1 MNFKSLAA
9 ILVSTLALS
18 GAVASTASAQVRVGE
33 DVQDDVQLSDTGTT
47 FYCVNSGGNFATI
60 AERNGRRTA
69 PIFVWRTREFGRDYT
84 PEQRCNL
91 VTERLNNATNQN
103 GGRLRNL
110 LLTTGR
116 VNRLPVVCYV
126 NSDRTGCNSQNLLF
140 TLDSRNATNPD
151 AVLQRLL
158 QFGVTGSGDPIV
170 SFAPG
175 SSSAST
181 PRLRRGYYSL
191 NNAVNQAFSMLDD
204 EEDTPAPIRPAP
216 IRPAPITPAPV
227 RPAPIRPVRPSDGG
241 I

>member
-1 MNFKSLAA
+1 MNVKSIAA

-18 GAVASTASAQVRVGE
+18 GVFASTASAQIRVGD
-33 DVQDDVQLSDTGTT
+33 DVNDDVQVSDSGTT

-60 AERNGRRTA
+60 AERNGTRTA

-91 VTERLNNATNQN
+91 VTQRLNNATAQN

-140 TLDSRNATNPD
+140 TLDSRNASNPD
-151 AVLQRLL
+151 AVLQSLL
-158 QFGVTGSGDPIV
+158 QFGVEGAGSPIV
-170 SFAPG
+170 SFAG
-175 SSSAST
+175 GNTSST

-191 NNAVNQAFSMLDD
+191 NNAVNQAFKAVDDDD
-204 EEDTPAPIRPAP
+204 EAPAPVRPVRPAP
-216 IRPAPITPAPV
+216 VTPAPV
-227 RPAPIRPVRPSDGG
+227 RPVRPGNGG